1 MRNNKIV
8 IILLGIIIVMLILLV
23 ILFATDTITLNSSK
37 TEDNNSTENSTQ
49 NSETEE
55 SESIRTNE
63 EDINIIKNI
72 FTNETVQFIFNNPG
86 LTYCKTT
93 ESTIYT
99 EEELRMVNYYKGNGY
114 QKCTDYNSYEE
125 LLNYLKSFF
134 TEEYFNNV
142 ILKENTYIPYSTVM
156 NDGSIFYNYYEKDGN
171 LYVAI
176 TGKGGNVE
184 KNNILDNETTYEIN
198 ESNKNEIIATIHATW
213 QTAYDDNTTHSE
225 IIKISVVKSNNNWQ
239 INSYTTNEQ

>member
-37 TEDNNSTENSTQ
+37 TKDNKSTENSTQ

-55 SESIRTNE
+55 SKSIRTNE

-99 EEELRMVNYYKGNGY
+99 EEELGMVNYYKGNGY

-176 TGKGGNVE
+176 TGKGGNIE

-239 INSYTTNEQ
+239 INSYESNEQ